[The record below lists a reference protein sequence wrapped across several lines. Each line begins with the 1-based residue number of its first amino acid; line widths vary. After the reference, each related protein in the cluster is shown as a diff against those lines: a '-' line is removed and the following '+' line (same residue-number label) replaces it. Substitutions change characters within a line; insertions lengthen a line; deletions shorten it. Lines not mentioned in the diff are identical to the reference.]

1 MQAFSGYLFSIL
13 HILTNYF
20 CSNSKPVMAGFPA
33 SPLWLLKLCFA
44 ASFDGLSLL
53 YNDSHDV
60 RRFVDRKGILA
71 QVFNQTTLLAMS
83 HQWTADDFCNK
94 LVHVA
99 NLLTKRPNSQVGQA
113 ALQPLKQRLT
123 SVNDLTASTLSLLYD
138 KVGAADL
145 PGQLKE
151 DIMQTMDNLAVQQ
164 EPALEVSAKPNSLHN
179 LPPYLATGDW
189 QKLQESHMLDN
200 MRIIS
205 ERLKKLG
212 IKKLK
217 D

>member
-1 MQAFSGYLFSIL
+1 MAYLYCTMT
-13 HILTNYF
+13 H
-20 CSNSKPVMAGFPA
+20 M
-33 SPLWLLKLCFA
+33 
-44 ASFDGLSLL
+44 
-53 YNDSHDV
+53 DV

-138 KVGAADL
+138 KVEAADL